1 MGKNI
6 MNAPPTKNLT
16 GGFID
21 GVDLGI
27 SILNNSKVFAAV
39 LGLLM
44 HLGATKYIQ
53 AELSQL
59 HEDLL
64 GNIYVRR
71 FLIFA
76 VIFIST
82 RDIKL
87 ALVLTAVFIILVSG
101 IFNEDSKY
109 CILPN
114 VECNPRKITKEE
126 YHYAQTILEK
136 YHKQLKKN
144 QNGTASESNNN
155 NTTPNNNN
163 NNNNN
168 STPNTTTPPNI
179 TNTNVNKENFQQ
191 VSQATPTSN
200 PSQTPTST
208 PTLQQNQLNNLAQAT
223 IPTEQIKNLVKNYQ
237 NYNNHI
243 YY

>member
-1 MGKNI
+1 MGKTI
-6 MNAPPTKNLT
+6 IEAPPTTNLT
-16 GGFID
+16 GGFIN

-27 SILNNSKVFAAV
+27 SILNNSKVFAAT

-44 HLGATKYIQ
+44 HLGAAKYIQ

-59 HEDLL
+59 HEDILS
-64 GNIYVRR
+64 NIYVRR

-87 ALVLTAVFIILVSG
+87 ALVLTAVFVILISG

-126 YHYAQTILEK
+126 YHYAQNILEK
-136 YHKQLKKN
+136 YHKQIKKN
-144 QNGTASESNNN
+144 PPQESNNTT
-155 NTTPNNNN
+155 NTTI
-163 NNNNN
+163 
-168 STPNTTTPPNI
+168 PNTTKSD
-179 TNTNVNKENFQQ
+179 NTVGNNTVNDKKENFQSPQ
-191 VSQATPTSN
+191 TSSLITPYFTPGPTS
-200 PSQTPTST
+200 QPTF
-208 PTLQQNQLNNLAQAT
+208 QNQLNNLAQAT
-223 IPTEQIKNLVKNYQ
+223 IPTEQIRNSVKNYQ

>member
-6 MNAPPTKNLT
+6 INAPPTTNLT
-16 GGFID
+16 GGFIN

-27 SILNNSKVFAAV
+27 SILNNSKVFAAT

-44 HLGATKYIQ
+44 HLGAAKYIQ

-59 HEDLL
+59 HEDILS
-64 GNIYVRR
+64 NIYVRR

-87 ALVLTAVFIILVSG
+87 ALVLTAVFVVLISG

-114 VECNPRKITKEE
+114 VECNSRKITKEE
-126 YHYAQTILEK
+126 YHYAQSILEK

-144 QNGTASESNNN
+144 PTQSDSNNN
-155 NTTPNNNN
+155 TSANTTANNTANN
-163 NNNNN
+163 TNN
-168 STPNTTTPPNI
+168 
-179 TNTNVNKENFQQ
+179 NTNVKKEDFKS
-191 VSQATPTSN
+191 VSTP
-200 PSQTPTST
+200 PQTPTQRPT
-208 PTLQQNQLNNLAQAT
+208 QTPIPTLQNQLNSLAQAT
-223 IPTEQIKNLVKNYQ
+223 IPTEQIRNSVKNYQ

>member
-1 MGKNI
+1 MGKTI
-6 MNAPPTKNLT
+6 IEAPPTTNLT
-16 GGFID
+16 GGFIN

-27 SILNNSKVFAAV
+27 SILNNSKVFAAT

-44 HLGATKYIQ
+44 HLGAAKYIQ

-59 HEDLL
+59 HEDILS
-64 GNIYVRR
+64 NIYVRR

-87 ALVLTAVFIILVSG
+87 ALVLTAVFVILISG

-126 YHYAQTILEK
+126 YHYAQNILEK
-136 YHKQLKKN
+136 YHKQIKKN
-144 QNGTASESNNN
+144 PPPESNNTN
-155 NTTPNNNN
+155 NTTPTKSDNNVSNN
-163 NNNNN
+163 
-168 STPNTTTPPNI
+168 T
-179 TNTNVNKENFQQ
+179 VNDKKENFQT
-191 VSQATPTSN
+191 VSTPLT
-200 PSQTPTST
+200 PQTPTPTETLIT
-208 PTLQQNQLNNLAQAT
+208 PYFTPGPSSQPTFQNQLNNLAQAT
-223 IPTEQIKNLVKNYQ
+223 IPTEQIRNSVKNYQ